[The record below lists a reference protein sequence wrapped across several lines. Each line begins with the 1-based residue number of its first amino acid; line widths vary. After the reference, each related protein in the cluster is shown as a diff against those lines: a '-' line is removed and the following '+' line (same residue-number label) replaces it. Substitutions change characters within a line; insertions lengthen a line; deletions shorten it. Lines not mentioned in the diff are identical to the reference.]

1 MEGIGRKVKQGRWV
15 GWSLVR
21 GLRSGE
27 ICTAC
32 KAGRTEQGL
41 KYSRHA
47 HRLRKRGDLA
57 VSARQ
62 GLKYLR
68 TYVQNMGEGI

>member
-1 MEGIGRKVKQGRWV
+1 MGVGSAGVWAWAAERGDLHGLQGRQN
-15 GWSLVR
+15 
-21 GLRSGE
+21 GE
-27 ICTAC
+27 
-32 KAGRTEQGL
+32 GL